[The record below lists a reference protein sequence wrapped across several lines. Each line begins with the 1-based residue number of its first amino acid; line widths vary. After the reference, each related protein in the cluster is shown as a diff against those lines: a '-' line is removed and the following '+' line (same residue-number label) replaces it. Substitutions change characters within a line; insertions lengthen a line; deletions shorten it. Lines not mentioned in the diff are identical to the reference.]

1 MMETLVLVVRPAP
14 QEVTSYLCYSCNFLC
29 GRKEAELRS
38 FFPYTKNYIHEVP
51 DYLLLLQEG
60 AKLRFTLPRPA
71 ETNILVHHGVT
82 GTDLHV
88 IIPRIQKIHSYNGD
102 GIF

>member
-1 MMETLVLVVRPAP
+1 METLVLVVRPAP

-51 DYLLLLQEG
+51 DYLLLLQEE
-60 AKLRFTLPRPA
+60 AELRSLLLA
-71 ETNILVHHGVT
+71 ATNILVLTVNAKLGSTRPGISSMNYYFT
-82 GTDLHV
+82 GNW
-88 IIPRIQKIHSYNGD
+88 Y
-102 GIF
+102 